1 MKSVL
6 YESPSWPHFFSAYV
20 QSAPFKNT
28 RQFDRFEKVLFSRYW
43 PEEVLD
49 ERTLVKCLF
58 FTPSSGT
65 DQLLGGDLLKSAR
78 SLLLPLLMEPHAL
91 DL

>member
-1 MKSVL
+1 MISHHMCCA
-6 YESPSWPHFFSAYV
+6 P
-20 QSAPFKNT
+20 PFKNT
-28 RQFDRFEKVLFSRYW
+28 RQFDGFEEVLFSRYW
-43 PEEVLD
+43 PEEVSD